1 MASPS
6 SRSFGKTPTDQ
17 PTMTEPDRPN
27 LSLGQPPG
35 SLKARTGPIPG
46 CWLSALVALQAAILV
61 CLVVLLLRP
70 TAPATSARAPQAAAG
85 PDDLRAAALEME
97 ERGLD
102 LQAARAWQRYLEA
115 TPDASDRAEVFYKI
129 GGLFFE
135 AEEYAE
141 AAAALVR
148 SEMAAEGNEDL
159 KRKIGPKLI
168 QCLRRMGRYG
178 EVGRELSR
186 QVEAGGRQTGKG
198 KVLATLAGEELTE
211 ADLDRMIE
219 RRVDRILAVQGVP
232 GSEAA
237 RQAVLRQFNSPQAR
251 RQILQELLQ
260 AELFCRR
267 ARELDLDRQEDF
279 LQARRQLEEDLLAS
293 RFLARELQK
302 IRPTEVDL
310 QSYYKA
316 NADRYQE
323 PESAEVRLI
332 DLADE
337 EDPAALSAKIESAD
351 DFRKLARERGS
362 PEAPG
367 EEAPPPR
374 VVVRGRFDPLL
385 GDVEPLF
392 ALSPGEWTKEPHASG
407 DRAYLVLV
415 EKKTPART
423 PQLEEV
429 RPRVEA
435 DYARI
440 KQQELTEEL
449 FRDLL
454 TRYQVRI
461 LAPDAKDEEN
471 ESEKPA
477 EEKEAS

>member
-1 MASPS
+1 
-6 SRSFGKTPTDQ
+6 
-17 PTMTEPDRPN
+17 MTEQDRPN

-35 SLKARTGPIPG
+35 TLKARTGPIPG
-46 CWLSALVALQAAILV
+46 RWLWAFVALQAVILL
-61 CLVVLLLRP
+61 CLGVLLVRP
-70 TAPATSARAPQAAAG
+70 IAPATSARASQAAAD
-85 PDDLRAAALEME
+85 PDDLRATALELE

-102 LQAARAWQRYLEA
+102 AQAARAWQSYLEA
-115 TPDASDRAEVFYKI
+115 DPDASDQAEVFYRI
-129 GGLFFE
+129 GGLYLQADE
-135 AEEYAE
+135 SDE

-148 SEMAAEGNEDL
+148 AKMGAEGDEDL
-159 KRKIGPKLI
+159 KRKIGPKLVE
-168 QCLRRMGRYG
+168 CLRRLGRYG

-186 QVEAGGRQTGKG
+186 QVEAGGEERGKG

-219 RRVDRILAVQGVP
+219 RRVDRVLAMQGNP
-232 GSEAA
+232 QDEAA
-237 RQAVLRQFNSPQAR
+237 RQAILRQFASPQAR

-260 AELFCRR
+260 TELFCRR
-267 ARELDLDRQEDF
+267 ARELELDREDDF
-279 LQARRQLEEDLLAS
+279 LQARRQLEQDLLAS
-293 RFLARELQK
+293 RFLAGELER

-323 PESAEVRLI
+323 SESAEVRTIAL
-332 DLADE
+332 DGE
-337 EDPAALSAKIESAD
+337 EDAAGLWAEIKSAD
-351 DFRKLARERGS
+351 DFRTLAAQRGS
-362 PEAPG
+362 TEAPG
-367 EEAPPPR
+367 SEAPPPR

-392 ALSPGEWTKEPHASG
+392 ALGEGGWTKEPQVNR
-407 DRAYLVLV
+407 DQRFLVLV

-423 PQLEEV
+423 PPFEEV

-449 FRDLL
+449 FGDLL
-454 TRYQVRI
+454 TRYEVRI
-461 LAPDAKDEEN
+461 LAPHAEDEDK
-471 ESEKPA
+471 ESAKPA
-477 EEKEAS
+477 RGEPETDQESDDPAGQSEEKEETS